1 MADEYDFI
9 DDDQGGRFVPVG
21 GPLVQ
26 LRNMVARGD
35 LDGAVKLYEESGG
48 VARESVLEEA
58 KDASFET
65 KKAWAQVLKR
75 ARDFSGAAQVFQSS
89 KLEHDAAACHEQA
102 GDFASAGA
110 CYARAGELLKAAA
123 SYERAGK
130 GAEAVDLYQSAG
142 AKEALAECLARQLR
156 YEEAAEVFRALN
168 NTHAEVEVLRAS
180 LRERP
185 GNVAS
190 ACRLVEIMVLYGHA
204 KQAADLLMETARR
217 SPTAR
222 SDPKLLDYLARLLE
236 GIGSHSAAAKVRE
249 RLKALGKP
257 PVVGA
262 MAAGPDEKTTP
273 ADGYGFLKA
282 LPMFESLSL
291 PEMKALYRICSGV
304 QFAAGQHLIE
314 PGQPGRG
321 LFVIIDGQ
329 VEVYGGP
336 DASSRL
342 LNTMGPGAYVGEI
355 SLVRDTPTSARVTAR
370 TQVKALF
377 VARDA
382 FEKYLYGNPSAALAI
397 YRLFTLN
404 LAERVRVLSA
414 AR

>member
-1 MADEYDFI
+1 MADEFDFI
-9 DDDQGGRFVPVG
+9 DDETGGRFVPVG
-21 GPLVQ
+21 GPMGQ
-26 LRNMVARGD
+26 LRTMVQRGD

-48 VARESVLEEA
+48 VARESILEEA
-58 KDASFET
+58 RDASFET
-65 KKAWAQVLKR
+65 KKAWAQVLRR
-75 ARDFSGAAQVFQSS
+75 ARDFGAAGQVYESA

-102 GDFASAGA
+102 GDFAAAGA
-110 CYARAGELLKAAA
+110 AYARAGELLKAAA

-130 GAEAVDLYQSAG
+130 GLEAVELYRSAG
-142 AKEALAECLARQLR
+142 AKDALAECLARQLR
-156 YEEAAEVFRALN
+156 YEEAAEVFRSLN

-204 KQAADLLMETARR
+204 RQATDLLMETARR
-217 SPTAR
+217 SPSAR
-222 SDPKLLDYLARLLE
+222 SDPRLLDYLARLLE
-236 GIGSHSAAAKVRE
+236 GIGAHAAAEKVRA
-249 RLKALGKP
+249 RLKTLGR
-257 PVVGA
+257 
-262 MAAGPDEKTTP
+262 AAPAGNLAAAADAKVTP
-273 ADGYGFLKA
+273 TEGYGFLKA
-282 LPMFESLSL
+282 LPMFGDLSL

-304 QFAAGQHLIE
+304 SFSPGQALIE

-321 LFVIIDGQ
+321 LYVIVDGQ

-336 DASSRL
+336 SDSSRL
-342 LNTMGPGAYVGEI
+342 LNTLGVGSYVGEI
-355 SLVRDTPTSARVTAR
+355 SLVRDSPTSARVTAR
-370 TQVKALF
+370 TPVRALF

-414 AR
+414 AQ